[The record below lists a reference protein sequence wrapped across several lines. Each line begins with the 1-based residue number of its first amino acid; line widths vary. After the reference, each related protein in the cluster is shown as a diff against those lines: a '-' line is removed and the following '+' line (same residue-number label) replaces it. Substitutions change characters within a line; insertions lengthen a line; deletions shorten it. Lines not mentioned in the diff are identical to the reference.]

1 VSEHVKQTG
10 LTLGRLAAVATLVAG
25 MSVALQSSKG
35 PTSAQRQPAAAK
47 PASGG
52 TGTMYVS
59 SYKGVIFEID
69 EATEK
74 LVAEIPVK
82 SGMPGTVRFSNDRSR
97 LYIRDVTYE
106 KIEVIDRV
114 KRTTIDTYTLS
125 EGATKTRIWS
135 LQPDPNDKYLILVV
149 KNYTLNGD
157 RWEIGPPT
165 LVQYDLAARKIAKT
179 IPWPKGEER
188 EGVGVIFSP
197 DGKLLYMFAEDILI
211 YETDKF
217 TEVDRWNLAQP
228 QESGVGRIS
237 LGGMDPFSDDPGFYT
252 GLLTMQDPINNRR
265 IMGLGRVDLAAKK
278 IDFRSIGPSRGMAF
292 GFNRDKRRGY
302 GLAFGGINENEF
314 WTFDLETYR
323 VVGRTQFTGRPRMGM
338 RVSSNGNYIYIHT
351 AGNTIDLY
359 DTTSFKL
366 QRTIT
371 LDGDMTGF
379 TLLPPPKPAAR

>member
-1 VSEHVKQTG
+1 VSDNVKHTG
-10 LTLGRLAAVATLVAG
+10 LTLGRLAAAAIACGVIG
-25 MSVALQSSKG
+25 
-35 PTSAQRQPAAAK
+35 TSAVTAQRQPAAAK
-47 PASGG
+47 PVSAG

-59 SYKGVIFEID
+59 SYKGVIYEID

-97 LYIRDVTYE
+97 MYIRDVTYE

-211 YETDKF
+211 YETEKF

-228 QESGVGRIS
+228 QEFGMGRIS
-237 LGGMDPFSDDPGFYT
+237 PGGMDPFSDDPGFYT
-252 GLLTMQDPINNRR
+252 GLLTMQDPVNNRR
-265 IMGLGRVDLAAKK
+265 IMGLGRVDLAGKK
-278 IDFRSIGPSRGMAF
+278 IDFRPIGPARGMAF
-292 GFNRDKRRGY
+292 GFNRDKKRGY
-302 GLAFGGINENEF
+302 GLLFGGINEHEF
-314 WTFDLETYR
+314 WTFDLDNYR
-323 VVGRTQFTGRPRMGM
+323 VVGRTQFAGRPRMGM
-338 RVSSNGNYIYIHT
+338 RVSSNGNFLYIHT

-371 LDGDMTGF
+371 LDGDMTSF
-379 TLLPPPKPAAR
+379 TLLPPASKPAAR

>member
-1 VSEHVKQTG
+1 MSVNVTR
-10 LTLGRLAAVATLVAG
+10 TLARLAVAATLVAG
-25 MSVALQSSKG
+25 TGVALTALQSSKG
-35 PTSAQRQPAAAK
+35 PTTKVPPAGA
-47 PASGG
+47 
-52 TGTMYVS
+52 GTMYVT
-59 SYKGVIFEID
+59 SYKGVIYEID

-74 LVAEIPVK
+74 IVAEIPVK
-82 SGMPGTVRFSNDRSR
+82 SGIPGGVQFSNDRSR
-97 LYIRDVTYE
+97 MYIRDATFE

-114 KRTTIDTYTLS
+114 KRTTIDTYSLS

-135 LQPDPNDKYLILVV
+135 LRPDPHDKYLILLV

-165 LVQYDLAARKIAKT
+165 LVQYDMAARKIAKT

-188 EGVGVIFSP
+188 EGVNVIFSP
-197 DGKLLYMFAEDILI
+197 DGKLLYLFAEDVLI
-211 YETDKF
+211 YETEKF

-228 QESGVGRIS
+228 QEQGIGRIN
-237 LGGMDPFSDDPGFYT
+237 LGGFDPFSDDPGFYT
-252 GLLTMQDPINNRR
+252 GLLTQQDPINNRR

-278 IDFRSIGPSRGMAF
+278 IDFRPIGPARGMAF
-292 GFNRDKRRGY
+292 GFNREKKRGY
-302 GLAFGGINENEF
+302 GLAFGGVNENEF

-323 VVGRTQFTGRPRMGM
+323 VVGRTQFIGRPRMGM
-338 RVSSNGNYIYIHT
+338 RVSSNGNYVYIHT

-366 QRTIT
+366 SRTIT

-379 TLLPPPKPAAR
+379 ALLPPAKR

>member
-1 VSEHVKQTG
+1 VSANVTKS
-10 LTLGRLAAVATLVAG
+10 LILALLAAAPVLAQGQRAAT
-25 MSVALQSSKG
+25 
-35 PTSAQRQPAAAK
+35 PAK
-47 PASGG
+47 PVSAG

-74 LVAEIPVK
+74 IVAEIPVK
-82 SGMPGTVRFSNDRSR
+82 SGIPGSPRFSNDRSR
-97 LYIRDVTYE
+97 MYIRDITYE

-114 KRTTIDTYTLS
+114 KRTTIDTFSLS

-135 LQPDPNDKYLILVV
+135 LTPDPNDKYLILLV

-157 RWEIGPPT
+157 RWEIGAPT
-165 LVQYDLAARKIAKT
+165 LVQYDMAARKIART

-188 EGVGVIFSP
+188 EGVSVIFSP
-197 DGKLLYMFAEDILI
+197 DGKLLYMFAEDVLI
-211 YETDKF
+211 YETEKF

-228 QESGVGRIS
+228 QEQGLGRIS
-237 LGGMDPFSDDPGFYT
+237 LGGFDPFSDDPGFYT
-252 GLLTMQDPINNRR
+252 GLLTQQDPINNRR

-278 IDFRSIGPSRGMAF
+278 IDFRPIGPARGMAF

-314 WTFDLETYR
+314 WTFDLDTYR
-323 VVGRTQFTGRPRMGM
+323 VVGRTQFTGRPRMGL
-338 RVSSNGNYIYIHT
+338 RVSSNGNYLYIHT

-359 DTTSFKL
+359 DTATFKL
-366 QRTIT
+366 QRTIA

-379 TLLPPPKPAAR
+379 TLLPPAKPAR

>member
-1 VSEHVKQTG
+1 MSANVKQIG
-10 LTLGRLAAVATLVAG
+10 LTLAAVATLVAG
-25 MSVALQSSKG
+25 AGVALHSSKG
-35 PTSAQRQPAAAK
+35 PANGIQAQRATATK
-47 PASGG
+47 PVYGG

-74 LVAEIPVK
+74 IVAEIPVK
-82 SGMPGTVRFSNDRSR
+82 NGIPGSARFSNDRSKI
-97 LYIRDVTYE
+97 YIRDITYE

-114 KRTTIDTYTLS
+114 KRTTIDTYSLS
-125 EGATKTRIWS
+125 EGATKTRIWG
-135 LQPDPNDKYLILVV
+135 LQSDPTDKYLILVV

-165 LVQYDLAARKIAKT
+165 LVQYDMAARKIART

-188 EGVGVIFSP
+188 EGVSVIFSP
-197 DGKLLYMFAEDILI
+197 DGKLMYMFAEDVLI
-211 YETDKF
+211 YETEKF

-228 QESGVGRIS
+228 QEQGLGRIN
-237 LGGMDPFSDDPGFYT
+237 LGGFDPFSDDPGFYT
-252 GLLTMQDPINNRR
+252 GLLTQQDPINNRR
-265 IMGLGRVDLAAKK
+265 IMGLGRVDLANKK
-278 IDFRSIGPSRGMAF
+278 IDFRPIGPARGMAF
-292 GFNRDKRRGY
+292 GFNRDRRRGY
-302 GLAFGGINENEF
+302 GLAFGGVNENEF
-314 WTFDLETYR
+314 WTFDLDTYR
-323 VVGRTQFTGRPRMGM
+323 VIGRTQFTGRPRMGM

-379 TLLPPPKPAAR
+379 TLLPPPKR